1 MRESN
6 FDPEFNDLPVDF
18 DELKLRQN
26 TERRQSY
33 YYESTVQSKN
43 CTENSF
49 YFSNHPN
56 PIMNNYQG
64 DVDSGN
70 ALGTTTQILNTN

>member
-6 FDPEFNDLPVDF
+6 FDPEYNDLPMDF
-18 DELKLRQN
+18 DELEMKNCLN

-33 YYESTVQSKN
+33 YVESTVQSKN

-49 YFSNHPN
+49 YYNNHP
-56 PIMNNYQG
+56 
-64 DVDSGN
+64 
-70 ALGTTTQILNTN
+70 ALGNEILNTIINNNNNDSS

>member
-18 DELKLRQN
+18 DEQDLKIRLT

-33 YYESTVQSKN
+33 YYEST
-43 CTENSF
+43 
-49 YFSNHPN
+49 
-56 PIMNNYQG
+56 
-64 DVDSGN
+64 
-70 ALGTTTQILNTN
+70 L